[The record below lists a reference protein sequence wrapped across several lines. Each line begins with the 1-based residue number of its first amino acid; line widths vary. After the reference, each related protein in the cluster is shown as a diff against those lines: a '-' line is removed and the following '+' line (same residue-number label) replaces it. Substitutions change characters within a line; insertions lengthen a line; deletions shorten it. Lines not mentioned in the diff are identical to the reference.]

1 MFNITRN
8 LQRPLLAVYSIR
20 VVRFPPILIVFL
32 TGIVIYI
39 TRAPCIGGGRAG
51 GGWGGWRPKKIKKL
65 NRFVGCPFAKM
76 EKAKTRRKHDRRNG
90 HFTDGGHA
98 D

>member
-1 MFNITRN
+1 MYR
-8 LQRPLLAVYSIR
+8 
-20 VVRFPPILIVFL
+20 
-32 TGIVIYI
+32 GW
-39 TRAPCIGGGRAG
+39 AG

-65 NRFVGCPFAKM
+65 NRLVGCPFAKM
-76 EKAKTRRKHDRRNG
+76 EKAKTRRKHDRPNG